1 MQTRQSPT
9 EAAPTP
15 REPGTSHAAM
25 PRHRYSRHS
34 VNLRLERWHRRAIYL
49 SAALLLVSGAAWLL
63 LRYFMRPVG
72 EFGQLPHP
80 VEPWAMKLHGGA
92 AMLMLFFLGSLLNT
106 HIRRAI
112 KSDRNLVTGWGMIG
126 VVLLLVATGFGLY
139 YIAGDSDRPL
149 WSAIHWIIG
158 LGASVLFLLHIIIG
172 HRSRLQ
178 DTPHS
183 H

>member
-9 EAAPTP
+9 ESASTPAA
-15 REPGTSHAAM
+15 AI

-34 VNLRLERWHRRAIYL
+34 INLRLERWHRRAIYL
-49 SAALLLVSGAAWLL
+49 STALLLVSGAAWLL

-80 VEPWAMKLHGGA
+80 LEPWSMKLHGGA
-92 AMLMLFFLGSLLNT
+92 AMLMLFFLGSLLNS

-112 KSDRNLVTGWGMIG
+112 KGDRNLVTGWGM
-126 VVLLLVATGFGLY
+126 VAVMLLLVATGFGLY

-172 HRSRLQ
+172 RRSRLQ
-178 DTPHS
+178 DTPHN